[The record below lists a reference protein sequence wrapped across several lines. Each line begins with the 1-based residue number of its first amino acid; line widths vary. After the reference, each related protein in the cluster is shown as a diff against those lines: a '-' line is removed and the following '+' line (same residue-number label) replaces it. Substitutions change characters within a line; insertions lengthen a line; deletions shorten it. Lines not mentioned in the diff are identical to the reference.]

1 MVNSSKKKALSQPI
15 ARSLSFVSWDMV
27 PTSLP
32 SPFLERFRHHN
43 GK

>member
-1 MVNSSKKKALSQPI
+1 MVNSSKKKALSM
-15 ARSLSFVSWDMV
+15 ARSLSFVSWDVV

>member
-1 MVNSSKKKALSQPI
+1 MVNSSKKKVLSI
-15 ARSLSFVSWDMV
+15 ARILSFVSWDVV